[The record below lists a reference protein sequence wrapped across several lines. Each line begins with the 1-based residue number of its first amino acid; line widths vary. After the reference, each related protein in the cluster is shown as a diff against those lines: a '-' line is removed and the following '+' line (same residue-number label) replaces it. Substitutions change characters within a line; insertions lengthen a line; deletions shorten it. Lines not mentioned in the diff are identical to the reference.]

1 MSRLLEILGRGMEV
15 DISDLI
21 WHWLGATKLIENQN
35 IEPQQLE
42 RLDRIAELVSQNK
55 EETATE
61 ELRLYLFDYPS
72 CTIGRIAAAAIFLSS
87 NQLENAIEELNSVYM
102 RHPNNTMALYALGH
116 CYERLGREAQAIEF
130 YQDCLK
136 FRNYLQLPRY
146 RLAAVYFKNQRIEKT
161 IEEYKLL
168 RNEYPDDI
176 TSLVTLGNLF
186 IASHDYTNAIE
197 AFNKAILIHPD
208 NFHFSDTGLER
219 LICDG
224 ELQDALELVNDLLNE
239 QSDRADLLVKKGDI
253 LAMLGDSSESLSY
266 YNQANQMCPD
276 FLEAA
281 IKLGTQYLQNNKYD
295 IAAKKFQEA
304 IEINDRIVDAYIG
317 LATAYK
323 ASNNEMQALS
333 TLSLAAAIQP
343 NSSLLFSESANLE
356 FQISGFG
363 RNQDIDQQD
372 SGQVIEAIL
381 IAHKQEIQ
389 SGIDDPDVFYRYG
402 MLLMGVN
409 RLKDAAEA
417 FDMALRINPTY
428 YRAKTKLSIC
438 LMEIGQEGFALEYL
452 DLPYMLSSET
462 LELHYKLAL
471 LYYDKFKFAS
481 SLLNLEQNMQNSL
494 ALADTTVNLSVVLQ
508 NLGLK
513 DRAITMSENLEK
525 TANQA
530 LNENYMPPESN

>member
-21 WHWLGATKLIENQN
+21 WHWLGATKLIEDQT
-35 IEPQQLE
+35 IDPQQLE
-42 RLDRIAELVSQNK
+42 RLDKIACLVSQNK

-72 CTIGRIAAAAIFLSS
+72 CTIGRIAAAALYLSN

-136 FRNYLQLPRY
+136 FKNYLQLPRY
-146 RLAAVYFKNQRIEKT
+146 RLAALYFKNEQIEKT

-176 TSLVTLGNLF
+176 TSLVTLGYLF
-186 IASHDYTNAIE
+186 IASHDYPNAID

-253 LAMLGDSSESLSY
+253 LAMLGDSGEAQSY
-266 YNQANQMCPD
+266 YEQANQMCPD

-281 IKLGTQYLQNNKYD
+281 IKLGTQYLQSSQHEA
-295 IAAKKFQEA
+295 AAKKFQEA

-323 ASNNEMQALS
+323 ASNNEIQALS

-363 RNQDIDQQD
+363 RNVDIDHQD

-381 IAHKQEIQ
+381 TAHKQQIKT
-389 SGIDDPDVFYRYG
+389 GLDDPDVFYRYG

-409 RLKDAAEA
+409 RMSDAAEA
-417 FDMALRINPTY
+417 FDMALRLNPTY

-438 LMEIGQEGFALEYL
+438 LLEIGQEKLALEYF

-462 LELHYKLAL
+462 LELHYKLSL
-471 LYYDKFKFAS
+471 LYCDSFKFAS

-494 ALADTTVNLSVVLQ
+494 AIVDTTVNLSVVLQ
-508 NLGLK
+508 NLGLI
-513 DRAITMSENLEK
+513 DRAVTMGENLGK
-525 TANQA
+525 TANQHFI
-530 LNENYMPPESN
+530 

>member
-21 WHWLGATKLIENQN
+21 WHWLGATKLIEDQS
-35 IEPQQLE
+35 IDPLQLE
-42 RLDRIAELVSQNK
+42 RLDKIAALVSQNK
-55 EETATE
+55 EETAAE

-72 CTIGRIAAAAIFLSS
+72 CTIGRIAAAAIHLSN

-116 CYERLGREAQAIEF
+116 CYERLGREAQATEF

-136 FRNYLQLPRY
+136 FKNYLQLPRY
-146 RLAAVYFKNQRIEKT
+146 RLAALYFKNKQIEKT

-176 TSLVTLGNLF
+176 TSLITLGYLF
-186 IASHDYTNAIE
+186 IASHDYPNAIE

-208 NFHFSDTGLER
+208 NFHFSDSGLER

-224 ELQDALELVNDLLNE
+224 EIQDALELVNDLLNE

-253 LAMLGDSSESLSY
+253 LAMLGDSGEARLHY
-266 YNQANQMCPD
+266 EQANQICPD

-281 IKLGTQYLQNNKYD
+281 IKLGTQYLQNNQYD
-295 IAAKKFQEA
+295 DAAKKFQEA

-323 ASNNEMQALS
+323 ASDNEIQAIS

-356 FQISGFG
+356 FQLSGFG
-363 RNQDIDQQD
+363 KDHINQQD
-372 SGQVIEAIL
+372 SGNVIEAIL
-381 IAHKQEIQ
+381 KAHRQQIQ
-389 SGIDDPDVFYRYG
+389 TGLDDP
-402 MLLMGVN
+402 
-409 RLKDAAEA
+409 
-417 FDMALRINPTY
+417 
-428 YRAKTKLSIC
+428 
-438 LMEIGQEGFALEYL
+438 
-452 DLPYMLSSET
+452 
-462 LELHYKLAL
+462 
-471 LYYDKFKFAS
+471 
-481 SLLNLEQNMQNSL
+481 
-494 ALADTTVNLSVVLQ
+494 
-508 NLGLK
+508 
-513 DRAITMSENLEK
+513 
-525 TANQA
+525 
-530 LNENYMPPESN
+530 